1 MVINKKS
8 MSTVI
13 VNGMTFNV
21 PNGKNVSV
29 IGNKVYCD
37 GKLIED
43 ANKLKDKNIYITVN
57 GDIDELS
64 VNCGDVHVKGNVNT
78 VSCDTGDITIAGN
91 VGGDVTTNTGDIK
104 CGNISGSVRTDTGD
118 VSQTISQVFKK
129 IKKKISL

>member
-1 MVINKKS
+1 

-43 ANKLKDKNIYITVN
+43 ANKFKDKNIYITVN

-64 VNCGDVHVKGNVNT
+64 VDCGDVHVKGNVNT

-91 VGGDVTTNTGDIK
+91 VGGDVTTDTGDIK
-104 CGNISGSVRTDTGD
+104 CGNVSGRVTTDTGD
-118 VSQTISQVFKK
+118 ISQSITNVFNKVRKK
-129 IKKKISL
+129 INL